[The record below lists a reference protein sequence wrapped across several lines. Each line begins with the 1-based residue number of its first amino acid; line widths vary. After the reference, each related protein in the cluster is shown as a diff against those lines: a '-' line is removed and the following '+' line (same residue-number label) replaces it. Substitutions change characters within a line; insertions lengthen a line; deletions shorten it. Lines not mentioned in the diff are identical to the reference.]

1 MRLLLIRH
9 ADPDYETDA
18 LTDLGRREAGVLADR
33 LAGLEVTHLYT
44 SPLGRARET
53 AGYTA
58 AVTGL
63 VPEVLPWTAELRM
76 AKVAD
81 ALGVPVPAWS
91 LPGELVRGGDVT
103 PTDADW
109 DRLPVL
115 NGYDFRARHAE
126 LTAASDGF
134 LAGLGYRRTG
144 GTYRAGPPDRH
155 VVAVFCHLGFGLA
168 WLSHLLALPLTLAW
182 CGFFLAPASVTTIL
196 LERRTPDV
204 AVPRAL
210 AVGDTT
216 HLRMAGIPDSTR
228 GLRSWPC

>member
-18 LTDLGRREAGVLADR
+18 LTDLGRREAAALADR
-33 LAGLEVTHLYT
+33 LAGLELTHLYT

-58 AVTGL
+58 AATGL

-76 AKVAD
+76 VKVAD
-81 ALGVPVPAWS
+81 GLGVPVPAWS
-91 LPGELVRGGDVT
+91 VPGEVVRGGGLAGD
-103 PTDADW
+103 DW

-115 NGYDFRARHAE
+115 NGYDFRARYAE
-126 LTAASDGF
+126 LTAASDDF

-144 GTYRAGPPDRH
+144 GTYRAGLPDRH

-196 LERRTPDV
+196 MERRSPDI

-210 AVGDTT
+210 AVGDTS
-216 HLRMAGIPDSTR
+216 HLRMAGMDDSTR
-228 GLRSWPC
+228 GLRSWHC